1 MKKIEEKLK
10 KIMINLN
17 FIQKNFKKIQKLI
30 KIKIYQINKKNK
42 FN

>member
-10 KIMINLN
+10 KIMINLD
-17 FIQKNFKKIQKLI
+17 FIQKNFNKIQKLI